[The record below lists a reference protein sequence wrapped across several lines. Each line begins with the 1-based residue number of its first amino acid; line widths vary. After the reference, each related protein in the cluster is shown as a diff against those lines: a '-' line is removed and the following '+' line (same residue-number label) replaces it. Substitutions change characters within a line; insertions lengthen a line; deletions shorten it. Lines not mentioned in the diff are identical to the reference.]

1 MTGLEISI
9 NRPPGDSGMMDA
21 LLNLFPAHTHPLTLV
36 SDPDGLLADEP
47 LLVALNERGF
57 TLLIESDPVLLRN
70 RVENLKPWQVDKPVI
85 IITSAGLEALPYD
98 LWQEGHRLQLSLHD
112 YFPDLAYPLVQSL
125 TPFQRTRLSD
135 CPPPQTRLGHQLSV
149 EFILRHVFNLPLD
162 HLDRPSAMVAWLDQ
176 FHNGLA
182 PLPPALLENLLAHL
196 DKFPVYTGWPM
207 QNILEERAAFNEFM
221 QTQWS
226 KYVNKSMG
234 DWGATSHYSVKRDTT
249 ILLSFEMD
257 TALQDTLPGLVRG
270 GSLVPLEIDELST
283 APSWAMP
290 ALLVSQMDRRPQRMS
305 EISADLLERLDG
317 LTNITRWED
326 WQPIARLW
334 AELTLLRAETLELQ
348 PASSFS
354 SMRTRLDTA
363 FTTWLQQRYTPLG
376 AQRLPLPHH
385 VHHVPHYLNYR
396 REQGQEKIALI
407 VLDGLAL
414 MDWLLIRNAWQARHA
429 DWHLAENLL
438 LAQVP
443 TITSISRQ
451 ALVSGLRPAD
461 FAATIQTNSEE
472 SRQWET
478 FWTRSGLPADACA
491 YVSAD
496 FRRDPVPAEMTDP
509 RLRLL
514 CLVERTID
522 EIVHGSV
529 LGNAA
534 LIATI
539 RVWLDEKKTPQQL
552 ESVIS
557 DLLGRGFNVF
567 ITSDHGH
574 TEAIGVGQPNEGIL
588 AQTRGRRVRIYSD
601 QNIARQ
607 TQDAFKP
614 SLLWENDGLLP
625 NDLYA
630 ILPGERGAF
639 VPKNQ
644 PILTHGG
651 ISIDEV
657 IVPFIEITHG

>member
-1 MTGLEISI
+1 VSLDNLLE
-9 NRPPGDSGMMDA
+9 
-21 LLNLFPAHTHPLTLV
+21 LFPPRTHPLTLV
-36 SDPDGLLADEP
+36 SDPDGLLADESM
-47 LLVALNERGF
+47 LAALNECGF
-57 TLLIESDPVLLRN
+57 TPLTESEPVLLRN
-70 RVENLKPWQVDKPVI
+70 RVESLKPWQVEKSVI
-85 IITSAGLEALPYD
+85 IITSVALESLPYD
-98 LWQEGHRLQLSLHD
+98 LWQYGHRLQLSLHD
-112 YFPDLAYPLVQSL
+112 YFPNLAYPLVQAL
-125 TPFQRTRLSD
+125 TPYQRARLIA
-135 CPPPQTRLGHQLSV
+135 CPPPQTRLGQQLSA
-149 EFILRHVFNLPLD
+149 EYILRHVFNLSLE
-162 HLDRPSAMVAWLDQ
+162 HLDRPSALVAWLDQ
-176 FHNGLA
+176 YHNGLA
-182 PLPPALLENLLAHL
+182 PLPPALLENLLVQL
-196 DKFPVYTGWPM
+196 GKFPIYTSWPL
-207 QNILEERAAFNEFM
+207 QELLEEHTSFNEFL

-226 KYVNKSMG
+226 QYVNKSMG
-234 DWGATSHYSVKRDTT
+234 DWGATSHYT
-249 ILLSFEMD
+249 IKPMANMLLSFEQD
-257 TALQDTLPGLVRG
+257 TALQDTLPRLVRS
-270 GSLVPLEIDELST
+270 GSLAPLEIDELST

-290 ALLVSQMDRRPQRMS
+290 ALLVSQADRCPQRMA
-305 EISADLLERLDG
+305 EISADLSERLDG
-317 LTNITRWED
+317 LPSAARWED
-326 WQPIARLW
+326 WQPLARLW
-334 AELTLLRAETLELQ
+334 AELTLLRAETLDPQ

-354 SMRTRLDTA
+354 SLRNRLDEA
-363 FTTWLQQRYTPLG
+363 FTTWLGQRYTPLG

-396 REQGQEKIALI
+396 REQGQEKIVLI

-414 MDWLLIRNAWQARHA
+414 MDWLLIRNAWQARHPN
-429 DWHLAENLL
+429 WHLAENLL

-461 FAATIQTNSEE
+461 FTATIQTNSEE

-478 FWTRSGLPADACA
+478 FWTRSGLPAEACA

-496 FRRDPVPAEMTDP
+496 FRRDPMPAELTDP

-514 CLVERTID
+514 CLVERTVD

-529 LGNAA
+529 LGNAD

-552 ESVIS
+552 ESAVS

-601 QNIARQ
+601 RNIALQ

-651 ISIDEV
+651 ISLDEV

>member
-1 MTGLEISI
+1 MMAEILS
-9 NRPPGDSGMMDA
+9 
-21 LLNLFPAHTHPLTLV
+21 LFSPHTHPLTLV
-36 SDPDGLLADEP
+36 SDPDGLLADET
-47 LLVALNERGF
+47 LLAALNERGF
-57 TLLIESDPVLLRN
+57 TLLTESDPILLRN
-70 RVENLKPWQVDKPVI
+70 RIESLKPWQVEKPVI
-85 IITSAGLEALPYD
+85 VITPAALETLPYD
-98 LWQEGHRLQLSLHD
+98 LWQTGHRLQLSLHD
-112 YFPDLAYPLVQSL
+112 YFPNLAYPLVQAL
-125 TPFQRTRLSD
+125 TPYQRACLNDT
-135 CPPPQTRLGHQLSV
+135 PHPQTRLGQQLSA
-149 EFILRHVFNLPLD
+149 EYILRHVFNLSLD
-162 HLDRPSAMVAWLDQ
+162 HLDRPSTLVAWLDEY
-176 FHNGLA
+176 HNGLA
-182 PLPPALLENLLAHL
+182 PLPPALLASLLAQL
-196 DKFPVYTGWPM
+196 GKLPVYTGWPLRD
-207 QNILEERAAFNEFM
+207 ILEDRAAYGEFI

-226 KYVNKSMG
+226 QYVNKSMG
-234 DWGATSHYSVKRDTT
+234 DWGVTSHYTVKPAG
-249 ILLSFEMD
+249 IMLLSFEQD
-257 TALQDTLPGLVRG
+257 TALQDTLPRLVRS
-270 GSLVPLEIDELST
+270 GSLAPLEIDELST

-290 ALLVSQMDRRPQRMS
+290 ALLVSQTDRRPRRMA
-305 EISADLLERLDG
+305 ELSAGLLERLDG
-317 LTNITRWED
+317 LTNAARWED
-326 WQPIARLW
+326 WQPLARLW
-334 AELTLLRAETLELQ
+334 AELILLRAETLDPQ

-354 SMRTRLDTA
+354 NLQTRLDTA

-414 MDWLLIRNAWQARHA
+414 MDWLLIRNAWQRRHPN
-429 DWHLAENLL
+429 WHLVESLL

-451 ALVSGLRPAD
+451 ALISGLRPAD
-461 FAATIQTNSEE
+461 FAASIQTNSEE
-472 SRQWET
+472 PRQWVT
-478 FWTRSGLPADACA
+478 FWTRSGLPAEACA
-491 YVSAD
+491 YLSAD
-496 FRRDPVPAEMTDP
+496 FRSDPVPVELTNP
-509 RLRLL
+509 RLRML

-529 LGNAA
+529 LGNAD

-539 RVWLDEKKTPQQL
+539 KVWLDEKKDPLRL

-557 DLLGRGFNVF
+557 DLLERGFHVF

-574 TEAIGVGQPNEGIL
+574 TKAIGVGQPNEGIL

-601 QNIARQ
+601 RNIARQ
-607 TQDAFKP
+607 TQDTFEP

-630 ILPGERGAF
+630 IFPGERGAF

-651 ISIDEV
+651 ISLDEV

>member
-1 MTGLEISI
+1 MIAEPLS
-9 NRPPGDSGMMDA
+9 
-21 LLNLFPAHTHPLTLV
+21 LFPPHTHPLTLV
-36 SDPDGLLADEP
+36 SDPDGLLADETF
-47 LLVALNERGF
+47 LAALNERGF
-57 TLLIESDPVLLRN
+57 TLLTESDPVLLRN
-70 RVENLKPWQVDKPVI
+70 RIESLIPWQVEKPVI
-85 IITSAGLEALPYD
+85 VITSAALEALPYD
-98 LWQEGHRLQLSLHD
+98 LWQSGHRLQLSLHD
-112 YFPDLAYPLVQSL
+112 YFPNLSYPLVQAL
-125 TPFQRTRLSD
+125 TPYQRARLND
-135 CPPPQTRLGHQLSV
+135 CPPPQTRLGQQLSA
-149 EFILRHVFNLPLD
+149 EYILRHVFNLSLE
-162 HLDRPSAMVAWLDQ
+162 HLDRPSALVAWLDEV
-176 FHNGLA
+176 HNGLA
-182 PLPPALLENLLAHL
+182 PLPPELLTILLAQL
-196 DKFPVYTGWPM
+196 GKFQVYTGWPLRDM
-207 QNILEERAAFNEFM
+207 LEERVAFNEFL

-226 KYVNKSMG
+226 QYVNKSLG
-234 DWGATSHYSVKRDTT
+234 DWGATSQYTVKPRAT
-249 ILLSFEMD
+249 ILLSFGQD
-257 TALQDTLPGLVRG
+257 TALQDTLPGLVRS
-270 GSLVPLEIDELST
+270 GSLAPLEIYDLTT

-290 ALLVSQMDRRPQRMS
+290 ALLVSQTDRRPQQMT
-305 EISADLLERLDG
+305 EISTGLLERLDG
-317 LTNITRWED
+317 LTNAARWED

-334 AELTLLRAETLELQ
+334 AELTLLRAETLDPQ
-348 PASSFS
+348 PAFSFS
-354 SMRTRLDTA
+354 NLRTRLDTA
-363 FTTWLQQRYTPLG
+363 FTTWLGQRYTPLG
-376 AQRLPLPHH
+376 TQRLPLPHH
-385 VHHVPHYLNYR
+385 VHHVSHYLNYR

-414 MDWLLIRNAWQARHA
+414 MDWLLIRNAWQVRHPN
-429 DWHLAENLL
+429 WHLAESLL

-461 FAATIQTNSEE
+461 FAASIQTNSDEP
-472 SRQWET
+472 RQWET

-496 FRRDPVPAEMTDP
+496 FRRDPVPVELTDP
-509 RLRLL
+509 RLRVL
-514 CLVERTID
+514 CLVERTVD

-529 LGNAA
+529 LGNAD

-552 ESVIS
+552 EMVIS
-557 DLLGRGFNVF
+557 DLLGRGFDVF

-574 TEAIGVGQPNEGIL
+574 TEAVGIGQPNEGIL

-601 QNIARQ
+601 RNIACQ
-607 TQDAFKP
+607 TLNSFKP

-651 ISIDEV
+651 ISLDEV

>member
-1 MTGLEISI
+1 MLAS
-9 NRPPGDSGMMDA
+9 
-21 LLNLFPAHTHPLTLV
+21 LLTLFPPHTHPLTLV
-36 SDPDGLLADEP
+36 SDPDGLLTDET
-47 LLVALNERGF
+47 LLAALNERGF
-57 TLLIESDPVLLRN
+57 TLLTESDPVLLRN
-70 RVENLKPWQVDKPVI
+70 RIEDLKPWQIEKPVI
-85 IITSAGLEALPYD
+85 IITPAALDALPYD
-98 LWQEGHRLQLSLHD
+98 LWQFGHRLQLSLHD
-112 YFPDLAYPLVQSL
+112 YFPNLAYPLVQVL
-125 TPFQRTRLSD
+125 TPYQRARLND
-135 CPPPQTRLGHQLSV
+135 APHPQTRLGQQLSA
-149 EFILRHVFNLPLD
+149 EYILRHVFNLSLE
-162 HLDRPSAMVAWLDQ
+162 HLDRPSSLVAWLDEY
-176 FHNGLA
+176 HNGLA
-182 PLPPALLENLLAHL
+182 PLPSAILASLLAQL
-196 DKFPVYTGWPM
+196 EKFPVYTGWPLRGM
-207 QNILEERAAFNEFM
+207 LKDRAAFSEFM

-226 KYVNKSMG
+226 QYVNKSMG
-234 DWGATSHYSVKRDTT
+234 DWGATSHYTANPAAT
-249 ILLSFEMD
+249 MLLSFEQD
-257 TALQDTLPGLVRG
+257 TALQDTLPRLVRS
-270 GSLVPLEIDELST
+270 GSLAPLEIDELST

-290 ALLVSQMDRRPQRMS
+290 ALLASQADRRPQRMA
-305 EISADLLERLDG
+305 ELSAGLLESLDG
-317 LTNITRWED
+317 LTKAGRWED
-326 WQPIARLW
+326 WQPVARLW
-334 AELTLLRAETLELQ
+334 AELILLRAETLDPQ

-354 SMRTRLDTA
+354 NLQTRLDTA
-363 FTTWLQQRYTPLG
+363 FTTWLGQRYTPLG

-396 REQGQEKIALI
+396 RDQGQEKIALI

-414 MDWLLIRNAWQARHA
+414 MDWLLIRDAWQSRHPN
-429 DWHLAENLL
+429 WHLAESLL

-461 FAATIQTNSEE
+461 FATSIQTNSEE
-472 SRQWET
+472 PRQWEA
-478 FWTRSGLPADACA
+478 FWTRSGMPAEACA

-496 FRRDPVPAEMTDP
+496 FRRDPVPIELTDP

-529 LGNAA
+529 LGNAD

-539 RVWLDEKKTPQQL
+539 KVWLDEKKDPLHL

-557 DLLGRGFNVF
+557 NLLGRGFHVF

-601 QNIARQ
+601 RNIARQ
-607 TQDAFKP
+607 TKDTFEP

-639 VPKNQ
+639 IPKNQ

-651 ISIDEV
+651 ASIDEV